1 MFFMGGIVMENKKRN
16 EHNDDINWIP
26 ERNIVK
32 GFTFKGFLIFISILI
47 IGSLVNYYLKQ

>member
-1 MFFMGGIVMENKKRN
+1 MLIKGGIVMENKKRN
-16 EHNDDINWIP
+16 EHNDDINRIP

-32 GFTFKGFLIFISILI
+32 GFTFKGFLIFIIILI